1 MKQKLLCSAISAVL
15 LAGASTTAMAQL
27 EEVVVTAQKREQS
40 ANDIGMAIST
50 LSGDAMQELRVLDS
64 TDLAVAIPGLT
75 YADTGL
81 SVPVYTLRGV
91 GFNEESVQ
99 AAATVGVYN
108 DQIGLP
114 FPIMTRGL
122 LMDNER
128 VEVLKGPQGTLFG
141 RNSTGGAINFIANK
155 PTDELEASVTA
166 GYSRFETA
174 DLEGFVSGPI
184 TDSVRGRIAARTIQ
198 SGEGW
203 QKSVSRD
210 DDHGEYDKYSLRGLL
225 AIDVTDSIDLLL
237 RADYWEDNSD
247 SMVPSFQSPAYQG
260 LFGSANPIVEGLL
273 DTGDNARVSTL
284 NEDDNRDADWAGG
297 NNRLGGAPEL
307 DMNTRSFS
315 ATLNWAINDTLTLTS
330 LTSYSKFENDSTYQ
344 NDGFGGMPTDKTF
357 GGLTAQD
364 TIAAVVRDQYD
375 AYDELGHSHF
385 TNDSEIESWFQ
396 ELRIQGEYDNL
407 TWIIGANYADDDVNT
422 RTQQIVDVTTN
433 TNISF
438 FPFPG
443 EIGLQTV
450 DNISQQDG
458 TTWAVFGHTEWQFAD
473 DWKLTLGLRYDED
486 EKDFKGCTGDNGDG
500 DTSQYI
506 ATLVEVSA
514 GIVPDVEPGGC
525 ITFPEGSFTGS
536 LIEKNLDEDSTS
548 GKVALD
554 WNVTDDILTY
564 ASYSRGYKS
573 GSFPTLS
580 TNAASQLDPVV
591 QEKVD
596 AYEVGMKA
604 RFADGAAQLNA
615 AAFYY
620 DYTDKQL
627 LGRVPTIFGALG
639 ALVNV
644 PESEVTGAEF
654 DLQWAPVDGLVLG
667 LAATYLDTKV
677 KDFENFN
684 QLGQPQDFDGSDFPL
699 TPEWQGTAMARYE
712 WSLANGMT
720 AHVSGDVSYS
730 DDFISDYEGQNGL
743 ADPAFDLDGATLYGA
758 RAGISSA
765 DERWSA
771 VLWGRNLSDEF
782 QPLNTR
788 KLTDG
793 LVRFTGQPRTYGV
806 SFTYNWL

>member
-1 MKQKLLCSAISAVL
+1 MYKKLISAAVSAVL
-15 LAGASTTAMAQL
+15 LAGASAASAQL
-27 EEVVVTAQKREQS
+27 EEVIVTAQKREQG

-64 TDLAVAIPGLT
+64 TDLAIAIPGLT

-108 DQIGLP
+108 DQIGVP

-141 RNSTGGAINFIANK
+141 RNSTGGAINFISNK
-155 PTDELEASVTA
+155 PTDEFEASVTA

-184 TDSVRGRIAARTIQ
+184 TDSIRGRISARTIQ

-225 AIDVTDSIDLLL
+225 AVDVTDSIDLLL
-237 RADYWEDNSD
+237 RADYWNDKSD

-260 LFGSANPIVEGLL
+260 LFGNANPIVEGLL

-307 DMNTRSFS
+307 DMNNRSFS

-330 LTSYSKFENDSTYQ
+330 LTSYSKFENDSSYQ
-344 NDGFGGMPTDKTF
+344 NDGFGGMPNDKTF
-357 GGLTAQD
+357 GGLSAQD
-364 TIAAVVRDQYD
+364 TIAAIVRDQYD

-407 TWIIGANYADDDVNT
+407 TWIVGANYADDDVNT
-422 RTQQIVDVTTN
+422 RTLQVVDVSTN

-450 DNISQQDG
+450 DNFSQQDG
-458 TTWAVFGHTEWQFAD
+458 TTWAVFAHTEWRFAD
-473 DWKLTLGLRYDED
+473 AWKLTLGLRYDED
-486 EKDFKGCTGDNGDG
+486 EKDFKGCTADNGDG
-500 DTSQYI
+500 DTTQYI
-506 ATLVEVSA
+506 ATLVETSA
-514 GIVPDVEPGGC
+514 GVVPDVEPGGC

-536 LIEKNLDEDSTS
+536 IIEKELDEDSTS

-554 WNVTDDILTY
+554 WNVTEDILTY

-580 TNAASQLDPVV
+580 TNAESQLDPVV

-596 AYEVGMKA
+596 AYEIGMKA

-654 DLQWAPVDGLVLG
+654 DLQWAPVDGLLLG
-667 LAATYLDTKV
+667 LAATYLDTEV
-677 KDFENFN
+677 KDF
-684 QLGQPQDFDGSDFPL
+684 
-699 TPEWQGTAMARYE
+699 
-712 WSLANGMT
+712 
-720 AHVSGDVSYS
+720 
-730 DDFISDYEGQNGL
+730 
-743 ADPAFDLDGATLYGA
+743 
-758 RAGISSA
+758 
-765 DERWSA
+765 
-771 VLWGRNLSDEF
+771 
-782 QPLNTR
+782 
-788 KLTDG
+788 
-793 LVRFTGQPRTYGV
+793 
-806 SFTYNWL
+806 

>member
-1 MKQKLLCSAISAVL
+1 MYKKLISSAVSAVL
-15 LAGASTTAMAQL
+15 LAGASAASAQL
-27 EEVVVTAQKREQS
+27 EEVIVTAQKREQG

-64 TDLAVAIPGLT
+64 TDLAIAIPGLT

-108 DQIGLP
+108 DQIGVP

-155 PTDELEASVTA
+155 PTDEFEASVTA

-174 DLEGFVSGPI
+174 DLEAFVSGPI
-184 TDSVRGRIAARTIQ
+184 TDSIRGRIAARTIQ

-225 AIDVTDSIDLLL
+225 AVDVTDSIDLLL

-247 SMVPSFQSPAYQG
+247 SIVPSFQSPAYQG

-315 ATLNWAINDTLTLTS
+315 ATLNWAINDALILTS
-330 LTSYSKFENDSTYQ
+330 LTSYSKFENDSSYQ

-407 TWIIGANYADDDVNT
+407 TWIVGANYADDDVNT
-422 RTQQIVDVTTN
+422 RTLQLVDMSTN

-458 TTWAVFGHTEWQFAD
+458 TTWAVFAHTEWQFAD
-473 DWKLTLGLRYDED
+473 AWKLTLGLRYDED

-500 DTSQYI
+500 DTTQYI
-506 ATLVEVSA
+506 ATLVTVAA
-514 GIVPDVEPGGC
+514 GVVPDVEPGGC

-536 LIEKNLDEDSTS
+536 LIEKELDEDSTS

-573 GSFPTLS
+573 GSFPTLA
-580 TNAASQLDPVV
+580 TNAESQLDPVV

-596 AYEVGMKA
+596 AYEIGMKA
-604 RFADGAAQLNA
+604 RLADGAMQLNA

-667 LAATYLDTKV
+667 LAATYLDTEV

-720 AHVSGDVSYS
+720 AHVGGDVSYS

-788 KLTDG
+788 KMTDG
-793 LVRFTGQPRTYGV
+793 LVRYTGQPRTYGV
-806 SFTYNWL
+806 SFTYNWF